1 MSNNPILVTGAAG
14 LIGFAVAKR
23 LESNGK
29 QVIGM
34 DLIEP
39 SEEVKFPFVRAD
51 LTDLH
56 KLYEVVNSGVEG
68 IIHCGA
74 VSGPMLFKDNPYAIV
89 RSNIVGSANIFEV
102 ARTAKLSR
110 VVYCSSTSAYGDH
123 DPNIKSCDERTAL
136 DAVDIYGAT
145 KASGDILGRAYAAQ
159 HGLDFI
165 ALRFSWVYGPRRQTD
180 CLIRDLLVDALNGR
194 ESHYAFGTDFARQYV
209 YIHDVVDATLAAYD
223 KEDPPNRV
231 FNITG
236 GTRLNFDEIA
246 ETIKAV
252 IPTAN
257 IINKG
262 SEGADL
268 YHALMDISAA
278 KRILGWEPR
287 WSLKK
292 GCVDYIDWLKS
303 NGLG

>member
-1 MSNNPILVTGAAG
+1 MNNGPILVTGAAG

-23 LESNGK
+23 LESIGK
-29 QVIGM
+29 RVVGM
-34 DLIEP
+34 DLVEP
-39 SEEVKFPFVRAD
+39 SEDVKFPFVRAD

-56 KLYEVVNSGVEG
+56 KLYKVVSSGIGG

-89 RSNIVGSANIFEV
+89 QSNIVGSANVFEA
-102 ARTAKLSR
+102 ARNAKLAR

-123 DPNIKSCDERTAL
+123 GPNLKSCDESTAL
-136 DAVDIYGAT
+136 DAVDIYGAS

-180 CLIRDLLVDALNGR
+180 CLIRDLLLDALNGR
-194 ESHYAFGTDFARQYV
+194 ESRYAFGTNFARQYV
-209 YIHDVVDATLAAYD
+209 YIHDVVDATLAAYEI
-223 KEDPPNRV
+223 KNPTSRV

-236 GTRLNFDEIA
+236 GTRLNFAEIA
-246 ETIKAV
+246 ETIKSV
-252 IPTAN
+252 IPAAN
-257 IINKG
+257 IINNG

-268 YHALMDISAA
+268 YHAPMDISAA
-278 KRILGWEPR
+278 KQVLGWEPK
-287 WSLKK
+287 WSLQT
-292 GCVDYIDWLKS
+292 GCADYMDWLKK
-303 NGLG
+303 

>member
-1 MSNNPILVTGAAG
+1 MSNGSILITGAAG

-23 LESNGK
+23 LENIGK
-29 QVIGM
+29 RVVGM
-34 DLIEP
+34 DLVEP

-56 KLYEVVNSGVEG
+56 KLYEVINMGVEG

-74 VSGPMLFKDNPYAIV
+74 VSGPMLLKDNPYAIV
-89 RSNIVGSANIFEV
+89 QSNIVGSANIFEA
-102 ARTAKLSR
+102 ARNANLTR
-110 VVYCSSTSAYGDH
+110 VVYCSTTSAYGDH
-123 DPNIKSCDERTAL
+123 DPNLKSCDESTAL

-180 CLIRDLLVDALNGR
+180 CLIRDLLLDALNGR
-194 ESHYAFGTDFARQYV
+194 ESNYAFGTNFARQYV

-223 KEDPPNRV
+223 TQNPSNRV

-236 GTRLNFDEIA
+236 GTRLNFDEIT
-246 ETIKAV
+246 ETIKTV

-257 IINKG
+257 IINNG

-268 YHALMDISAA
+268 YHAPMDISAA
-278 KRILGWEPR
+278 KKVLGWEPK
-287 WSLKK
+287 WSLQT
-292 GCVDYIDWLKS
+292 GCVDYVDWLKK
-303 NGLG
+303 